1 MLSIGVVPRDDS
13 IPVERRLS
21 VHTELVLYSIHGQT
35 SLWFHFSAALPT
47 EAAAPLRRCASPER
61 TLYESFNTLSFNGPY
76 HWTKRTV
83 FRLDHLIKLRVGRV
97 LALIV

>member
-13 IPVERRLS
+13 ILVERRLS
-21 VHTELVLYSIHGQT
+21 VHTKLVLWANKRLYG
-35 SLWFHFSAALPT
+35 SAALPT
-47 EAAAPLRRCASPER
+47 EAAALLRRCASPER
-61 TLYESFNTLSFNGPY
+61 TLYESVNTLYVIGPY

>member
-35 SLWFHFSAALPT
+35 SLWSHFSAALPT
-47 EAAAPLRRCASPER
+47 EAAAPLRPCASPER
-61 TLYESFNTLSFNGPY
+61 TLYESVNTLSVIGPY

>member
-61 TLYESFNTLSFNGPY
+61 TLDECLNTLFSMVLTIGLRELCSG
-76 HWTKRTV
+76 WTIS
-83 FRLDHLIKLRVGRV
+83 LS
-97 LALIV
+97 